1 VSWAPADHDPQALTA
16 VPTVLT
22 GLGRG
27 ILAGGRPARLVWGR
41 AGCGRCV
48 ARQAEVALVS
58 QGPRRGTPPP
68 LVPDLVAA

>member
-1 VSWAPADHDPQALTA
+1 VSWEQAEHDQQALTA

-41 AGCGRCV
+41 EGGGRFV
-48 ARQAEVALVS
+48 ARQAELESV
-58 QGPRRGTPPP
+58 
-68 LVPDLVAA
+68 